1 MRLADHS
8 PVEPTG
14 QPGSINSGRPRIRI
28 IDGRAYLMVDE
39 AMAARGKYRED
50 RPHYVRCD
58 GRVWAL
64 VEDLERLGRC
74 QSAKSAEQ

>member
-8 PVEPTG
+8 PVPTG
-14 QPGSINSGRPRIRI
+14 QPGTQIGRPRIRI

-39 AMAARGKYRED
+39 AMAAKGKYRED
-50 RPHYVRCD
+50 RPHYLRRD

-74 QSAKSAEQ
+74 QSAKDCE

>member
-1 MRLADHS
+1 MLLADHS
-8 PVEPTG
+8 PAEPTG

-50 RPHYVRCD
+50 RPHYLRRD
-58 GRVWAL
+58 WRVWAL
-64 VEDLERLGRC
+64 VEDLERLSGGKRL
-74 QSAKSAEQ
+74 